1 MLAIFIKYGKPM
13 EDDEKILLRNKLS
26 EICQERQDEGLKL
39 ERKIKAYGDMADLQV
54 KEILRTMRAY
64 TNVKTEQ
71 SEY

>member
-39 ERKIKAYGDMADLQV
+39 ERKIKAYGDMGDLQV